1 MNEENMKNY
10 SIRLG
15 SEEIK
20 RLDVLSGWHFYW
32 KRSGIIRGILL
43 AVFKVVSNQQ
53 IYDLVR
59 FGYDARDIEVTI
71 TISRA
76 KKDI

>member
-20 RLDVLSGWHFYW
+20 RLDKLSVQHFYW

-43 AVFKVVSNQQ
+43 AVFKVLSDNQ
-53 IYDLVR
+53 IYDLIR
-59 FGYDARDIEVTI
+59 YGFDASGINVTI
-71 TISRA
+71 TISR
-76 KKDI
+76 K

>member
-1 MNEENMKNY
+1 MREDNLKVY

-15 SEEIK
+15 EKEIS
-20 RLDVLSGWHFYW
+20 RLDKLATTHFYW

-43 AVFKVVSNQQ
+43 AVLKAVPDWK

-59 FGYDARDIEVTI
+59 CGYDAAGINITI
-71 TISRA
+71 TIN
-76 KKDI
+76 KHD

>member
-1 MNEENMKNY
+1 MKEENMKNY

-20 RLDVLSGWHFYW
+20 RLDNLSGWHFYW

-43 AVFKVVSNQQ
+43 AVFKVVSNRQ

-59 FGYDARDIEVTI
+59 FGYGARELEVTI
-71 TISRA
+71 TISKA
-76 KKDI
+76 KRDI

>member
-15 SEEIK
+15 SVEIK
-20 RLDVLSGWHFYW
+20 RLDKLSVTHFYW

-43 AVFKVVSNQQ
+43 AVFKVLSDYQ
-53 IYDLVR
+53 IYDLIR
-59 FGYDARDIEVTI
+59 YGYDASGINVTI
-71 TISRA
+71 TISR
-76 KKDI
+76 K

>member
-20 RLDVLSGWHFYW
+20 RLDKLSGWHFYW

-43 AVFKVVSNQQ
+43 AVFKVVSNHE

-59 FGYDARDIEVTI
+59 FGYDAKDLEVTI
-71 TISRA
+71 TISKR

>member
-1 MNEENMKNY
+1 MNEKNMKNY

-15 SEEIK
+15 SDEIK
-20 RLDVLSGWHFYW
+20 QLDKLSVTHFYW

-43 AVFKVVSNQQ
+43 AVFKVLSDNQ

-59 FGYDARDIEVTI
+59 FGYGASGINVTI
-71 TISRA
+71 TIS
-76 KKDI
+76 KK

>member
-20 RLDVLSGWHFYW
+20 RLDKLSVQHFYW

-43 AVFKVVSNQQ
+43 AVFKVLSDYQ
-53 IYDLVR
+53 IYDLIR
-59 FGYDARDIEVTI
+59 YGYDASGINVTI
-71 TISRA
+71 TISR
-76 KKDI
+76 K

>member
-20 RLDVLSGWHFYW
+20 RLDKLSVQHFYW

-43 AVFKVVSNQQ
+43 AVFKVLSDYQ
-53 IYDLVR
+53 IYDLIR
-59 FGYDARDIEVTI
+59 YGFGYSSIEVTI
-71 TISRA
+71 TIKR
-76 KKDI
+76 K

>member
-1 MNEENMKNY
+1 MTEENLKVY

-15 SEEIK
+15 EREIS
-20 RLDVLSGWHFYW
+20 RLDKLALKHFYW

-43 AVFKVVSNQQ
+43 AVLKAVADDQ

-59 FGYDARDIEVTI
+59 YGYDASGINVTI
-71 TISRA
+71 TISR
-76 KKDI
+76 K

>member
-20 RLDVLSGWHFYW
+20 RLNALSLKHFYW
-32 KRSGIIRGILL
+32 KRSGIIRGIIL
-43 AVFKVVSNQQ
+43 AVFKVVSDHQF
-53 IYDLVR
+53 YDLIR
-59 FGYDARDIEVTI
+59 YGFGDSDIEVTI
-71 TISRA
+71 TINR
-76 KKDI
+76 K

>member
-1 MNEENMKNY
+1 MSEENMKNY

-32 KRSGIIRGILL
+32 KRSGIIRGIIL
-43 AVFKVVSNQQ
+43 AVFKVLSNNQL
-53 IYDLVR
+53 YDLIR
-59 FGYDARDIEVTI
+59 FGYGYGGLEVTI
-71 TISRA
+71 TISKA
-76 KKDI
+76 KK

>member
-1 MNEENMKNY
+1 MSEDVMKNY

-20 RLDVLSGWHFYW
+20 RLDKLSVQHFYW

-43 AVFKVVSNQQ
+43 AVFKVLSDYQ
-53 IYDLVR
+53 IYDLIR
-59 FGYDARDIEVTI
+59 YGFDASGINVTI
-71 TISRA
+71 TISR
-76 KKDI
+76 K

>member
-15 SEEIK
+15 SDEIK
-20 RLDVLSGWHFYW
+20 RLDKLSVQHFYW

-43 AVFKVVSNQQ
+43 AVFKVLSDYQ

-59 FGYDARDIEVTI
+59 YGYDASGINVTI
-71 TISRA
+71 TISR
-76 KKDI
+76 K

>member
-20 RLDVLSGWHFYW
+20 RLDKLSRTHFYW

-43 AVFKVVSNQQ
+43 AVFKVLSDYQ
-53 IYDLVR
+53 IYDIIR
-59 FGYDARDIEVTI
+59 YGYDASDIEVTI
-71 TISRA
+71 TIN
-76 KKDI
+76 KK

>member
-15 SEEIK
+15 SDEIK
-20 RLDVLSGWHFYW
+20 RLDKLSVQHFYW

-43 AVFKVVSNQQ
+43 AVFKVLSDNQ
-53 IYDLVR
+53 IYDLIR
-59 FGYDARDIEVTI
+59 YGYDASGINVTI
-71 TISRA
+71 TISR
-76 KKDI
+76 K

>member
-1 MNEENMKNY
+1 MDEKNMKNY

-20 RLDVLSGWHFYW
+20 RLDKLSDWHFYW

-43 AVFKVVSNQQ
+43 AVFKALPDRQ
-53 IYDLVR
+53 IYDLIR
-59 FGYDARDIEVTI
+59 FGYDARDLEVTI
-71 TISRA
+71 TISKA
-76 KKDI
+76 KKDK

>member
-20 RLDVLSGWHFYW
+20 RLDKLSTTHFYW

-43 AVFKVVSNQQ
+43 AVLKVLSDYQ
-53 IYDLVR
+53 IYDLIR
-59 FGYDARDIEVTI
+59 YGYDASDINVTI
-71 TISRA
+71 TIS
-76 KKDI
+76 KK

>member
-1 MNEENMKNY
+1 MKNY

-20 RLDVLSGWHFYW
+20 RLKKLSGWHFYW
-32 KRSGIIRGILL
+32 SRSGIIRGILL
-43 AVFKVVSNQQ
+43 AVFKVVSDHE
-53 IYDLVR
+53 IYDIVR
-59 FGYDARDIEVTI
+59 FGYDAKDIDVKI
-71 TISRA
+71 AIYKR

>member
-15 SEEIK
+15 SDEIK
-20 RLDVLSGWHFYW
+20 RLDKLSVQHFYW

-43 AVFKVVSNQQ
+43 AVFKVLSDYQ
-53 IYDLVR
+53 IYDLIR
-59 FGYDARDIEVTI
+59 YGYGASGINVTI
-71 TISRA
+71 TIS
-76 KKDI
+76 KK

>member
-20 RLDVLSGWHFYW
+20 RLDKLSVQHFYW
-32 KRSGIIRGILL
+32 RRSGIIRGILL
-43 AVFKVVSNQQ
+43 AVFKVLSDNQ
-53 IYDLVR
+53 IYDLIR
-59 FGYDARDIEVTI
+59 YGFDASGINVTI
-71 TISRA
+71 TISR
-76 KKDI
+76 K

>member
-1 MNEENMKNY
+1 MSEDVMKNY

-20 RLDVLSGWHFYW
+20 RLDKLSVQHFYW

-43 AVFKVVSNQQ
+43 AVFKVLSDYQ
-53 IYDLVR
+53 IYDLIR
-59 FGYDARDIEVTI
+59 YGYDASGINVTI
-71 TISRA
+71 TISR
-76 KKDI
+76 K

>member
-1 MNEENMKNY
+1 MNDENMKNY

-20 RLDVLSGWHFYW
+20 RLDKLSVQHFYW

-43 AVFKVVSNQQ
+43 AVFKVLSDNQ
-53 IYDLVR
+53 IYDLIR
-59 FGYDARDIEVTI
+59 YGYDASGINVTI
-71 TISRA
+71 TISR
-76 KKDI
+76 K

>member
-20 RLDVLSGWHFYW
+20 RLDALSTTHFYW
-32 KRSGIIRGILL
+32 KRSGVIRGILIAIL
-43 AVFKVVSNQQ
+43 KVLSDSQ
-53 IYDLVR
+53 IYDLIR
-59 FGYDARDIEVTI
+59 FGFGYSGVEVTI
-71 TISRA
+71 TIN
-76 KKDI
+76 KK

>member
-20 RLDVLSGWHFYW
+20 RLDKLSVRHFYW

-43 AVFKVVSNQQ
+43 AVFKVLSDNQ
-53 IYDLVR
+53 IYDLIR
-59 FGYDARDIEVTI
+59 YGYDASGINVTI
-71 TISRA
+71 TISR
-76 KKDI
+76 K

>member
-20 RLDVLSGWHFYW
+20 RLDALSQKHFYW

-43 AVFKVVSNQQ
+43 AVFKALSDNQ
-53 IYDLVR
+53 IYDLIR
-59 FGYDARDIEVTI
+59 YGFGFSSIEVTI
-71 TISRA
+71 TINR
-76 KKDI
+76 K

>member
-1 MNEENMKNY
+1 MDEKNMKNY

-15 SEEIK
+15 NEEIK
-20 RLDVLSGWHFYW
+20 RLDKLSGWHFYW

-43 AVFKVVSNQQ
+43 AVFKVVSDHE

-59 FGYDARDIEVTI
+59 FGYDAQGIQVTI
-71 TISRA
+71 TISKA
-76 KKDI
+76 KK

>member
-20 RLDVLSGWHFYW
+20 RLDMLSVQYFYW

-43 AVFKVVSNQQ
+43 AVFKVLSNYQ
-53 IYDLVR
+53 IYDLIR
-59 FGYDARDIEVTI
+59 YGYDASGIEITI
-71 TISRA
+71 TIN
-76 KKDI
+76 KK